1 MATTP
6 SAPDGPSKPYEP
18 YVPATTTMSEFTIRA
33 LVLGLL
39 MSVILGAAN
48 AYLGLKAGM
57 TIAATYPAAVIS
69 MAVLRL
75 LRGNILEENFA
86 RTVGSIG
93 ESVAAG
99 AIFTIPAFVIL
110 KIWTFQPE
118 HLGQVPHR
126 HGADDHRRPARHHVR
141 HHPAAGDGGGHEP
154 AVPGVGGGL
163 RDSQGRPEG
172 VGSGH
177 AALQGDG
184 RRRAAAV
191 AGRPRRVRQV
201 QRVRRGAGQG
211 EGELRP
217 ARSRCDLQDGA
228 DRRRHHDL
236 TRPPPARPTSAW
248 ATSSGRCWAR

>member
-6 SAPDGPSKPYEP
+6 TQDGPSKPYTP
-18 YVPATTTMSEFTIRA
+18 YVPASTTMSEFTIRA

-69 MAVLRL
+69 MAVLKL
-75 LRGNILEENFA
+75 MRGNILEENFA

-118 HLGQVPHR
+118 HLGTEYMT
-126 HGADDHRRPARHHVR
+126 ATALMIL
-141 HHPAAGDGGGHEP
+141 
-154 AVPGVGGGL
+154 GGL
-163 RDSQGRPEG
+163 LGIMFVTILRRVMVEDPTLPFPES
-172 VGSGH
+172 V
-177 AALQGDG
+177 AASEIHKAGQRG
-184 RRRAAAV
+184 RRRPRSCS
-191 AGRPRRVRQV
+191 RPW
-201 QRVRRGAGQG
+201 AS
-211 EGELRP
+211 
-217 ARSRCDLQDGA
+217 ARCCSWWRTSACSPSPTRSPSRWA
-228 DRRRHHDL
+228 RRRRASCGSAW
-236 TRPPPARPTSAW
+236 TRRRRRCRPGASPPCSLRRRARPTSAS
-248 ATSSGRCWAR
+248 ATSSAPSSRP